1 MARWIAIKSGVPHLE
16 SVLGP
21 LLFCYNFVNDILLNN
36 DSPIEQFAD
45 DTKLYRVIKCS
56 EKEKDLGVWIS
67 SDLKP
72 PFRCQQIAAKA
83 MQTLGRIKL
92 SFKFLSCSSFKIF
105 VPYLYSPSVK
115 ILCSSLVSILD

>member
-1 MARWIAIKSGVPHLE
+1 MEWSLHSLLSLSIDKCKAIICISLHTTSANDYIIVDLKSGKRVMVP
-16 SVLGP
+16 
-21 LLFCYNFVNDILLNN
+21 Y
-36 DSPIEQFAD
+36 
-45 DTKLYRVIKCS
+45 T

-72 PFRCQQIAAKA
+72 SFRCQQIAAKA

-92 SFKFLSCSSFKIF
+92 FFKFLSCSSFKIF
-105 VPYLYSPSVK
+105 VPYLYPPSVR